1 MKKALT
7 VLVAAA
13 AGVAAGVLMAPKSGK
28 ETREDL
34 KRKANTAN
42 DQAHEKAARVKSA
55 VKDGYNSV
63 KKTANEV
70 KDEAEV
76 FATHAKTSVR
86 ELADDAKARGGRVS
100 EKAKHTARDIKHD
113 ADSVR
118 K

>member
-28 ETREDL
+28 ETREDI

-63 KKTANEV
+63 KTTANEV
-70 KDEAEV
+70 KEEAGV
-76 FATHAKTSVR
+76 FATHAKTSAR
-86 ELADDAKARGGRVS
+86 ELADDAKARSSRVND
-100 EKAKHTARDIKHD
+100 KAKHTARDLKHD